1 MQEGGSV
8 VVELILKSS
17 YLVEQG
23 KIGVFNKVSHL
34 FSNKEIHV

>member
-23 KIGVFNKVSHL
+23 KTGFQQSKSFVFQ
-34 FSNKEIHV
+34 